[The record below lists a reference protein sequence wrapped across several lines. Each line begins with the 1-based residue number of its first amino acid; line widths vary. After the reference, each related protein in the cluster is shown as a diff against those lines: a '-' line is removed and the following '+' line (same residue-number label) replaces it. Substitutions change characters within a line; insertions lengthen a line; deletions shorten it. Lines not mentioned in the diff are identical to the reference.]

1 MPVVKQLDRAK
12 QQALE
17 QTGDALL
24 KQVKNTQVMPFDT
37 GNLQNENT
45 FEDCAQSWNG
55 TVKIVSS
62 TPMQGGCI
70 FIPSIISAVRK
81 TLPPAVNGSHRGLRA
96 VLGRIFAVG
105 HL

>member
-62 TPMQGGCI
+62 TPYARRLYFHPDC
-70 FIPSIISAVRK
+70 K
-81 TLPPAVNGSHRGLRA
+81 NY
-96 VLGRIFAVG
+96 VLYRLQATVQTIYRRRQCFPYG
-105 HL
+105 